1 MVAPDGRTCQWD
13 FRPLN
18 RLGKLVSENAA
29 NQDVRPTNRIAFGFA
44 AAALAAVLLSVFVMA
59 SRPWGCSAGSQ
70 SSAVTCDW
78 TTSRVIA
85 ALFLIVAF
93 GMTFVAWKRWTLP
106 LAIVSA
112 ALLVVGFISVLGV
125 FSLAPAAL
133 WFGCAMWSWSRGRRI
148 RVVLSGLATVVLL
161 YLAMNGV
168 IASIVLYYT
177 PV

>member
-1 MVAPDGRTCQWD
+1 
-13 FRPLN
+13 
-18 RLGKLVSENAA
+18 LVSEAAA
-29 NQDVRPTNRIAFGFA
+29 NPDVQTTNRIAFAFAGFALA
-44 AAALAAVLLSVFVMA
+44 AAALSVFVMA

-85 ALFLIVAF
+85 ALFVVAAF
-93 GMTFVAWKRWTLP
+93 GLTFVAEKRWTLP

-112 ALLVVGFISVLGV
+112 VLLVVGFISVLGV

-133 WFGCAMWSWSRGRRI
+133 WFGSAMWLWAQGRRF
-148 RVVLSGLATVVLL
+148 RVVLSGLATIVLL

-168 IASIVLYYT
+168 IASVVLYYT